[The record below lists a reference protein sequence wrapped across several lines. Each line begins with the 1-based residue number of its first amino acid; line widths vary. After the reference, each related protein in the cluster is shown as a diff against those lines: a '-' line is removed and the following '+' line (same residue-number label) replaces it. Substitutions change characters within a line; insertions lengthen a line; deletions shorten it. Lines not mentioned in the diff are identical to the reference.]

1 MTKSFKE
8 ALKARR
14 TFYRI
19 QNKSTLSDKEIRDL
33 ICFAVEFVPS
43 AFNSQTTR
51 VVLLTGKAHE
61 KLWNIVKNVLRKRVP
76 AEVFGKTEEKIDG
89 CFACGYGTI
98 LYFEDMAIVRSLQ
111 ESFPT
116 YKDNFPIWA
125 EQTDAMHQLAV
136 WTMLEDAGMGA
147 SLQHYNPLI
156 DDEVRKVWNSVS
168 YTHLRAHETGRN
180 LVCRLL
186 LEKKK
191 KKKKNTRINS
201 KEEKSGQNEKKQN

>member
-14 TFYRI
+14 TFYQI
-19 QNKSTLSDKEIRDL
+19 ENKSTLSDKEIRDL
-33 ICFAVEFVPS
+33 IRFAVEFVPS

-51 VVLLTGKAHE
+51 VALLTGKAHE
-61 KLWNIVKNVLRKRVP
+61 KLWNIVKNVLRERVP
-76 AEVFGKTEEKIDG
+76 AEVFGKTEEKIDEYKTMG
-89 CFACGYGTI
+89 AKMAKAGINTI
-98 LYFEDMAIVRSLQ
+98 LSMAIVRSLQ

-156 DDEVRKVWNSVS
+156 DDEVRKAWN
-168 YTHLRAHETGRN
+168 LPGDWK
-180 LVCRLL
+180 LVAQMPFGVPVAQPG
-186 LEKKK
+186 
-191 KKKKNTRINS
+191 S
-201 KEEKSGQNEKKQN
+201 KEVMSLDERVFEFTD

>member
-156 DDEVRKVWNSVS
+156 DSEVAAAFDVPITWKLMAQMPFGKP
-168 YTHLRAHETGRN
+168 TAAPG
-180 LVCRLL
+180 
-186 LEKKK
+186 EKTFLPIT
-191 KKKKNTRINS
+191 TRVKAFN
-201 KEEKSGQNEKKQN
+201 

>member
-14 TFYRI
+14 TFYQI
-19 QNKSTLSDKEIRDL
+19 ENKSTLSDKEIRDL

-156 DDEVRKVWNSVS
+156 D
-168 YTHLRAHETGRN
+168 ETVYAEWKLDPKWE
-180 LVCRLL
+180 LVAQMPFGTPT
-186 LEKKK
+186 EGPGP
-191 KKKKNTRINS
+191 
-201 KEEKSGQNEKKQN
+201 KEIKPLDKRVLVFK

>member
-33 ICFAVEFVPS
+33 IRFAVEFVPS

-147 SLQHYNPLI
+147 SLQHYNPLTVAGI
-156 DDEVRKVWNSVS
+156 GNFTAHRAGGRGIVRD
-168 YTHLRAHETGRN
+168 THHDAVMEQSRTARPTAGAGRPGTGA
-180 LVCRLL
+180 
-186 LEKKK
+186 
-191 KKKKNTRINS
+191 
-201 KEEKSGQNEKKQN
+201 